1 MTQKNLIA
9 GGLVVSSLLLGF
21 AGQAEAANLVQKYDV
36 TQFSDSEH
44 AFWFSGLKKEGL
56 ADNTHFLFDE
66 AGRLNVYDDG
76 TATLTGVIYQK
87 GPNQDISNT
96 NKKWDVDLKFNLVEN
111 YSGGIKDVGL
121 NGMGFNNND
130 EKKQYA
136 HENWSFWTL
145 DEGSV
150 LTGMGEYQ
158 GSEIFLHNRAFG
170 KNDEDKKYTS
180 LAQFEE
186 DGKTSEDFKVRG
198 QLGIGAND
206 KNGDLGF
213 SYWYG
218 YTGDVT
224 KNGETTSY
232 DANSHKDLT
241 MSDINVKLTKVP
253 EPATMSL
260 MSLGMIGLGASVLKR
275 KQQS

>member
-1 MTQKNLIA
+1 MTQKSLMA

-44 AFWFSGLKKEGL
+44 AVWLYGLKQAGL
-56 ADNTHFLFDE
+56 ADHTHFLFDE

-76 TATLTGVIYQK
+76 TATLTGVVYNK
-87 GPNQDISNT
+87 RNENQQWNLDI
-96 NKKWDVDLKFNLVEN
+96 KFNLVEN
-111 YSGGIKDVGL
+111 YSGGLKNPTNKTGVTNQEAYD
-121 NGMGFNNND
+121 
-130 EKKQYA
+130 
-136 HENWSFWTL
+136 NWSFWEF
-145 DEGSV
+145 DESSV
-150 LTGMGEYQ
+150 LTGMGEYE
-158 GSEIFLHNRAFG
+158 GSTINLFNRAFSEANLADFQESG
-170 KNDEDKKYTS
+170 KDPM
-180 LAQFEE
+180 
-186 DGKTSEDFKVRG
+186 VRG

-213 SYWYG
+213 STWFG
-218 YTGDVT
+218 YTGNVGDTTYDEYSHQNLT
-224 KNGETTSY
+224 K
-232 DANSHKDLT
+232 
-241 MSDINVKLTKVP
+241 SDINVKLTKVP